1 MLDGHDDVGV
11 RPAAADVAA
20 HALANLRRGSGVM
33 FIEQRDRG
41 HDLTWSAVTTL
52 ESVLL
57 DVRGLDPV
65 KPILVRQAFDCYD
78 LFPLLHDCEG
88 EAGVDSPPVNQDGA
102 GPTLAAVAALLVPF
116 RPRYSRIASSSV
128 TRGSI

>member
-41 HDLTWSAVTTL
+41 HDLTWSTVTTL

-57 DVRGLDPV
+57 DERGLDPV

-78 LFPLLHDCEG
+78 LFSLLHDCEG
-88 EAGVDSPPVNQDGA
+88 EAG
-102 GPTLAAVAALLVPF
+102 
-116 RPRYSRIASSSV
+116 
-128 TRGSI
+128 